1 MSAFFNADE
10 HLADIQEAALRLA
23 PICTNGIDFSN
34 SGGESRY
41 AHEGK
46 SDAELVADRAW
57 ALGVAFVENYY
68 RKVEEAGV
76 RAEAHEKLIEKQNA
90 SRKQHT
96 HA

>member
-10 HLADIQEAALRLA
+10 HLGDIQEAALRLA

-34 SGGESRY
+34 TGGESRY

-57 ALGVAFVENYY
+57 AVGLAFVENYY

-76 RAEAHEKLIEKQNA
+76 RAAEAERKNEALRSKEAH
-90 SRKQHT
+90 HG
-96 HA
+96 